1 MRSHLCLEI
10 VVQLESVAMYKY
22 LVKQQIAIEVVM
34 NKFSLSLSL
43 SLSSLPREMVVVVV
57 VIVALQHPVH
67 PVMPASTHKMAAV

>member
-34 NKFSLSLSL
+34 NKFSLSLSP
-43 SLSSLPREMVVVVV
+43 LPREMVVVV
-57 VIVALQHPVH
+57 IMTVALQHPVH
-67 PVMPASTHKMAAV
+67 LVMPASTHKMAAV